1 MAVSLTIPGFT
12 LTPAQSPRTVEVAV
26 PSGPTDVAIDLDR
39 TSFTQQTRSLTVT
52 LQISYDD
59 GGSWNE
65 LFHATYPGGTVRG
78 DGGVILTSIHI
89 ETTFHQPQ
97 STTRRARAE
106 LTAIGGNF
114 ATSGGSLQAF
124 P

>member
-1 MAVSLTIPGFT
+1 VAVTFAIPGFT
-12 LTPAQSPRTVEVAV
+12 LTPAQSPRTFEVAV

-39 TSFTQQTRSLTVT
+39 TSFAQQARSLTVT

-97 STTRRARAE
+97 SDTRRARAD